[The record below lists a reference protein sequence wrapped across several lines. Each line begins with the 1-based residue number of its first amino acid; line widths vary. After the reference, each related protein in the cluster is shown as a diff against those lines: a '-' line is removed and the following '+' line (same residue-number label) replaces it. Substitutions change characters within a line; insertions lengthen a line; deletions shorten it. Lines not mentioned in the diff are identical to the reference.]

1 MWEDKDV
8 PILEPLAATKH
19 YLKRQMLFMAVR
31 GQSVAS
37 SDELGQGVLSLW
49 EACRRDGQPIDFE
62 VPLRDKGKAA
72 GTLCGRLI
80 VKWEDRR
87 AERHARLLD
96 VSLNLRQS
104 QQAPGAATAKP
115 LDSLLLASA
124 AAAAA
129 ASASSTIEELVAHS
143 SSADGT
149 AQPQPQP

>member
-72 GTLCGRLI
+72 GTLCGRII

-87 AERHARLLD
+87 AERHSRLLD

-104 QQAPGAATAKP
+104 SQQAPGATTATAKP

-124 AAAAA
+124 AAA
-129 ASASSTIEELVAHS
+129 SASSTIEELVAQS
-143 SSADGT
+143 GGDA
-149 AQPQPQP
+149 PQP